1 MKLIL
6 TLTALSLAAIGQA
19 QVSIERSEDN
29 KPFVIRIDS
38 MTYNDASESMFL
50 KKGSVISGLHFSAD
64 NHDEKLSADER
75 AALMSKRMTL
85 HLDLNEKQ
93 EGQIETINLAH
104 HKAMQTLQEAKEGFE
119 RQSALLDEQIKHQR
133 QLKEVLDVVQYA
145 KFKAM
150 HENMRETHHRGS
162 NDEHRN
168 KPVRLLMKGKVENED
183 TPALQ
188 HHNMRIIA
196 KRYEISPLQED
207 GPANRKR
214 SIDFIGD
221 DEKPLIIIDGKE
233 AEDEISMNDIDPDRI
248 KLVEILKGKKAVN
261 TYGEKGKNGVI
272 LITTKK

>member
-1 MKLIL
+1 MMKLIL

-19 QVSIERSEDN
+19 QVSIEGSEDN
-29 KPFVIRIDS
+29 TFVIRIDS

-50 KKGSVISGLHFSAD
+50 KKGSVISGFHFSAD

-104 HKAMQTLQEAKEGFE
+104 HQAMQTLQEAKEGFE

-162 NDEHRN
+162 NDEH
-168 KPVRLLMKGKVENED
+168 
-183 TPALQ
+183 
-188 HHNMRIIA
+188 HNMSIIA

-207 GPANRKR
+207 GPENLNR
-214 SIDFIGD
+214 SIVFIGD

-233 AEDEISMNDIDPDRI
+233 AEDETSMNDIDPDRI
-248 KLVEILKGKKAVN
+248 KLVEILEGKKAVN